1 MKIKELRVLDSGY
14 VRLIEHFGSD
24 TGLAEMAGISY
35 GKHDVKKTEEDVERI
50 LRHLYTS
57 GHESIFE
64 HIVMKFRVK
73 LPIFVA
79 RQWFRHRIASYNEKS
94 GRYTTFDNECYFPSV
109 FRKVTG
115 TGGGFSR
122 MEARRAQDI
131 LDATYSYSYDAYQ
144 KLPRMGIAKEQAR
157 IVLPQAMYT
166 EFYWTVNGRSLLNF
180 FRQRLDRHAQ
190 YEIRQYAAAVFSLF
204 EECYPVLA
212 SVLPDTLSRGVGVE
226 E

>member
-1 MKIKELRVLDSGY
+1 MISKKVQVLDSGH
-14 VRLIEHFGSD
+14 VQLISYFGSD
-24 TGLAEMAGISY
+24 QELAAMAGISY
-35 GKHDVKKTEEDVERI
+35 GKQDEKKSAADVERI

-79 RQWFRHRIASYNEKS
+79 RQWFRHRIASYDEKS
-94 GRYTTFDNECYFPSV
+94 GRYTAFDNECYFPSV
-109 FRKVTG
+109 FRKGIG
-115 TGGGFSR
+115 TGGRCSR

-144 KLPRMGIAKEQAR
+144 KLLGMGIAKEQAR

-190 YEIRQYAAAVFSLF
+190 YEIRQYAAAVFGLF

-212 SVLPDTLSRGVGVE
+212 SVLPDTLSRGVGVGE
-226 E
+226 